1 MPDNKFANS
10 FAAIRQASGP
20 EETSMAEAG
29 PVGAGRTEAEPAG
42 ADHSTPATASV
53 TTRPRTVES
62 ARLGAPRGAPTSPPR
77 RHARTS
83 APTVAPPTAVSPM
96 AAPERR
102 GPGRPPGKRSD
113 PEYRQITGLIRKDVH
128 VAVLK
133 QMLDEG
139 RSRDMGALL
148 EELLERHYLKRV

>member
-20 EETSMAEAG
+20 EV
-29 PVGAGRTEAEPAG
+29 PPDQGAGEDAPLTPPA
-42 ADHSTPATASV
+42 APSTPRPSEATRSDRSRGTAHRSSTSRV
-53 TTRPRTVES
+53 R
-62 ARLGAPRGAPTSPPR
+62 APAP
-77 RHARTS
+77 
-83 APTVAPPTAVSPM
+83 V

-113 PEYRQITGLIRKDVH
+113 PEYRQVTGLIRKDVH

-148 EELLERHYLKRV
+148 EELLERHYLQRTRRNNG

>member
-10 FAAIRQASGP
+10 FAAIRQASVP
-20 EETSMAEAG
+20 EAAPDGVAEEDA
-29 PVGAGRTEAEPAG
+29 RPA
-42 ADHSTPATASV
+42 PAAPRAV
-53 TTRPRTVES
+53 TRPAES
-62 ARLGAPRGAPTSPPR
+62 ARQGRSLEAAHTTLR
-77 RHARTS
+77 RQTS
-83 APTVAPPTAVSPM
+83 ATAPV

-113 PEYRQITGLIRKDVH
+113 PEYRQVTGLIRKEVH

-148 EELLERHYLKRV
+148 EELLERHYLQHARRHDGSTA

>member
-10 FAAIRQASGP
+10 FAAIRQASVP
-20 EETSMAEAG
+20 EAAPDGVAEEDARPAP
-29 PVGAGRTEAEPAG
+29 PVPPA
-42 ADHSTPATASV
+42 A
-53 TTRPRTVES
+53 TRPAES
-62 ARLGAPRGAPTSPPR
+62 ARPGGPHSA
-77 RHARTS
+77 ARTTS
-83 APTVAPPTAVSPM
+83 REQTRATAPVAV
-96 AAPERR
+96 PEHR

-113 PEYRQITGLIRKDVH
+113 PEYRQVTGLIRKDVH

-148 EELLERHYLKRV
+148 EELLERHYLKRARRHDGSMA